1 MITSSKGKSGF
12 EQKIITSS
20 KEKIGCEKNDHFKP
34 KQEQFQSKKI
44 SPPASPIVAIT
55 TPEKQHGLSRF
66 AVKPFP
72 LKWLEHVGCPLD
84 HPVLRVE

>member
-1 MITSSKGKSGF
+1 MITSNQSKSNF
-12 EQKIITSS
+12 SQ
-20 KEKIGCEKNDHFKP
+20 
-34 KQEQFQSKKI
+34 KKI